1 MARITAEC
9 EARIK
14 QSIDIVDLLGR
25 YIDIRRAGTAW
36 KACCPFHQEKTPSFH
51 INPARQSFHCFGCG
65 EGGDGIKFLM
75 LFENLSYPDAL
86 RRLADLNGIPIL
98 EEEESPEMMRRRQQ
112 RSAIIQL
119 NALAADYYHR
129 QLCRHPDAAHVR
141 EYLKKRQINIDMARA
156 WKLGWAPPHFDE
168 LARLAAEAQHSRQM
182 LLDAYLLGQGARGPY
197 PVFRDRLMFPICNV
211 RGEVVGF
218 SGRVMDEGGD
228 PRKYVNSSETLAFRK
243 SELLFG
249 LNKATSRIGR
259 EDMTVLLCEGQIDV
273 LACHEKADLRHAV
286 AALGTAFTDEHAA
299 MLRKYAKRAILC
311 YDGDKAGLAAAEKSY
326 RKLAAAGLEV
336 YQAALP
342 LGEDPDSLINKS
354 GVESLRAIVA
364 EARPYLEYRCQLEL
378 TQLGDNPMLK
388 AELVTQMSEL
398 LADIIDESRRDIAL
412 VDVATRCHTGIELLR
427 DKVSSILQERKKQP
441 ERRSERHTETA
452 APDSQDAFISPPAVR
467 PCRLH
472 PSLRGIIQLGLI
484 NLDAQ
489 QGLLARIE
497 DLYEA
502 IQTLEGGEIL
512 LRFFE
517 QLPEP
522 GKEEHWQRYI
532 SQLTPAQAA
541 AIQDID
547 RQLEALDKPCEQ
559 VTLACE
565 KVIRALLHQ
574 KLDTLKSQLYNP
586 HLNTELRQEH
596 LQEITQLKQ
605 MLDS

>member
-51 INPARQSFHCFGCG
+51 VNPSRQSYHCFGCG

-75 LFENLSYPDAL
+75 SFENLSYPDAL
-86 RRLADLNGIPIL
+86 RRIADLNGIPIL
-98 EEEESPEMMRRRQQ
+98 EEEESPEVARRRQMRRR
-112 RSAIIQL
+112 IVEL
-119 NALAADYYHR
+119 NAFATEYYHR

-141 EYLKKRQINIDMARA
+141 AYLKKRDINIEMARA
-156 WKLGWAPPHFDE
+156 WKLGWAPAHFDE
-168 LARLAAEAQHSRQM
+168 LARLAAEAQYPRQ
-182 LLDAYLLGQGARGPY
+182 LLVDAYLLGQGQRGHY
-197 PVFRDRLMFPICNV
+197 PVFRDRLMFPITNV
-211 RGEVVGF
+211 RGEIVGF
-218 SGRVMDEGGD
+218 SGRVMDEQQD
-228 PRKYVNSSETLAFRK
+228 PRKYVNTAETLAFRK

-299 MLRKYAKRAILC
+299 MLRKYAKRVVLC

-342 LGEDPDSLINKS
+342 LGEDPDSLINKE
-354 GVESLRAIVA
+354 GADSLRAIVSD
-364 EARPYLEYRCQLEL
+364 ARPYLEYRCTQEL
-378 TQLGDNPMLK
+378 AQLGNNALHK
-388 AELVTQMSEL
+388 AELMSHMSEL
-398 LADIIDESRRDIAL
+398 LADITDESHRDIAL
-412 VDVATRCHTGIELLR
+412 VDVATRAHMGIELLR
-427 DKVSSILQERKKQP
+427 DKVSDIIQARKKQP
-441 ERRSERHTETA
+441 ERSRERG
-452 APDSQDAFISPPAVR
+452 PDREEQDALMTTPAVA

-484 NLDAQ
+484 NAEAQ

-502 IQTLEGGEIL
+502 IQTLEGGVIL

-522 GKEEHWQRYI
+522 GNAEHWQRYL
-532 SQLTPAQAA
+532 SSLTPAQAA
-541 AIQDID
+541 AIQSMD
-547 RQLEALDKPCEQ
+547 RHLESLDKPHEQ

-565 KVIRALLHQ
+565 KVIRALLLQ
-574 KLDTLKSQLYNP
+574 KLDTLKSQLYDP
-586 HLNTELRQEH
+586 HLSAELRQEH
-596 LQEITQLKQ
+596 LQEITRLKQ